1 VSVLAHA
8 LPPRAVVD
16 ADHWPDDTVLLDLDR
31 RAVCTKCGITGADF
45 RRIEVNAPP
54 RCLTGAQWR

>member
-31 RAVCTKCGITGADF
+31 RAVCTKCG